1 MCSSQGNVL
10 SFTIDFASGFTCS
23 EGNSKVKEGPWADSQ
38 MSINLAYL
46 SKQVVEKQK
55 PILFFF
61 R

>member
-23 EGNSKVKEGPWADSQ
+23 EGNSKVKEGPRGDSQ

-46 SKQVVEKQK
+46 SKQAKQ
-55 PILFFF
+55 IFSFF